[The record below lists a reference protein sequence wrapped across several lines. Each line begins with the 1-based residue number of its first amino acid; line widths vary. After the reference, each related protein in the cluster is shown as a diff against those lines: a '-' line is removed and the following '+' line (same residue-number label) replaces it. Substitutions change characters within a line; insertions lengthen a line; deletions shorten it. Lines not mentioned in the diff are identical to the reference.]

1 MPLLHRLAC
10 FRDDVV
16 FLVLLWQMWCYKV
29 DYKRANEYG
38 QQLTEE
44 EAAKLAA
51 EQAQKLKEAE
61 AEKVEP
67 KKDR

>member
-1 MPLLHRLAC
+1 
-10 FRDDVV
+10 
-16 FLVLLWQMWCYKV
+16 MWCYKV

-51 EQAQKLKEAE
+51 DQAQKLKDAE

>member
-1 MPLLHRLAC
+1 
-10 FRDDVV
+10 VV
-16 FLVLLWQMWCYKV
+16 FLILLFQMYKYRT
-29 DYKRANEYG
+29 DYSRANEYG

-51 EQAQKLKEAE
+51 EQEQKLKEAE